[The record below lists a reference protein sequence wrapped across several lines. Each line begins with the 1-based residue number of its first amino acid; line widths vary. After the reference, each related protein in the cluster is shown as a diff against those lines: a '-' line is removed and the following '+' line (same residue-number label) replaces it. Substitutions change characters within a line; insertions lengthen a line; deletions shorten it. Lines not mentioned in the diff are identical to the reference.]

1 MHSTF
6 STRNTNEYSEPT
18 ILWRNACNW
27 VYTTCTYRRVLWA
40 LRKPVL
46 FFIFLR
52 AANKNADAERERTE
66 TKAHTYIF
74 TYSVESVTTMRCRR
88 MDGCAGARALIWS
101 EMRGKTQGKTATKSH
116 AHVKWLFLY
125 FECHYGW
132 HFFFVSQFGQI
143 VRLCWVL
150 GTQKTT
156 IFVFFFFCF
165 SFRTCCSWRIQ
176 IKDSVEYRTEC
187 FVFFFLCFIC
197 VI

>member
-27 VYTTCTYRRVLWA
+27 VYTTCKYRRVLWA

-101 EMRGKTQGKTATKSH
+101 EMRGKNTRKNSNKIARAREMIISLFRMPLWLAFLFRFSVRSDRSTVLSSWHTKNDYFCFFLLLLFISYM
-116 AHVKWLFLY
+116 LFLANPD
-125 FECHYGW
+125 
-132 HFFFVSQFGQI
+132 Q
-143 VRLCWVL
+143 R
-150 GTQKTT
+150 
-156 IFVFFFFCF
+156 
-165 SFRTCCSWRIQ
+165 
-176 IKDSVEYRTEC
+176 
-187 FVFFFLCFIC
+187 
-197 VI
+197 